1 MIMTMKNKFILSL
14 LTIVTVG
21 ACTYDFPEQA
31 EPTSGT
37 ASFTKMIAIGSS
49 FTAGFANGAL
59 YTGAQEASF
68 PAIIA
73 GQMKLIGGGDFN
85 QPDINAVNGCYNPLN
100 CAAAGRLVLKGLSSP
115 KPTPTTPGNAITPYT
130 GDKTKLNNFGVYGI
144 SIQLSLAA
152 ATSGPA
158 SPANPYYNPFFA
170 RFAATPSVN
179 GTTGSSMIAD
189 ASAALAT
196 NGTFF
201 TFQLGA
207 DDVLAYALNGADQA
221 DPTRPLTST
230 PVFTGTYTVALNTVL
245 GANATTK
252 GVVINIPDITSLP
265 HFSLVPYNAIPL
277 DAGTAGVLTTQLANN
292 YNAFLDG
299 MAANMIITSAE
310 ATKRKLVYKTGQNAI
325 LINDETLTNLTPYMA
340 GPYAGLLPYA
350 IARQTTS
357 ADLIP
362 LGTSGILGT
371 AGTFGVLGV
380 SEPLLD
386 KYILLPSEITQIQ
399 ASTDAFNA
407 HIKSQADAGGDRLV
421 LADLNKILKD
431 LKTAPTSI
439 NGSSLSASISPPFGA
454 YSTDGIH
461 PNSRGYAY
469 LANKFI
475 ETINGKWKSS
485 IPECNP
491 NDYVG
496 NELPIP

>member
-1 MIMTMKNKFILSL
+1 MQLHLTQVIRPSSITLESTVLAYNYRWPRLPAALHRLQILITILFSQDL
-14 LTIVTVG
+14 L
-21 ACTYDFPEQA
+21 QH
-31 EPTSGT
+31 
-37 ASFTKMIAIGSS
+37 
-49 FTAGFANGAL
+49 
-59 YTGAQEASF
+59 Q
-68 PAIIA
+68 
-73 GQMKLIGGGDFN
+73 
-85 QPDINAVNGCYNPLN
+85 
-100 CAAAGRLVLKGLSSP
+100 
-115 KPTPTTPGNAITPYT
+115 
-130 GDKTKLNNFGVYGI
+130 
-144 SIQLSLAA
+144 
-152 ATSGPA
+152 
-158 SPANPYYNPFFA
+158 
-170 RFAATPSVN
+170 

-230 PVFTGTYTVALNTVL
+230 PIFTGTYTVALNTVL

-386 KYILLPSEITQIQ
+386 NYY
-399 ASTDAFNA
+399 
-407 HIKSQADAGGDRLV
+407 H
-421 LADLNKILKD
+421 LK
-431 LKTAPTSI
+431 
-439 NGSSLSASISPPFGA
+439 
-454 YSTDGIH
+454 
-461 PNSRGYAY
+461 
-469 LANKFI
+469 
-475 ETINGKWKSS
+475 
-485 IPECNP
+485 
-491 NDYVG
+491 
-496 NELPIP
+496 